1 VDLLLTRQ
9 NATVAIKATLMP
21 EHQLFRIRANK
32 SRIGNLEW
40 SDDDYD
46 VREGSPDGPVIGR
59 IYKLSVAPTGN
70 WWFWAVQLFPA
81 VGAHSGTAE
90 TREAAMAEFKA
101 QWTRRLGGSIRGSS
115 GPSTKLIFKSPRH
128 CRGFI

>member
-1 VDLLLTRQ
+1 MSGGTG
-9 NATVAIKATLMP
+9 MP
-21 EHQLFRIRANK
+21 ESQLFLVSANK
-32 SRIGNLEW
+32 SQPSSQW

-81 VGAHSGTAE
+81 VGADSGTAE
-90 TREAAMAEFKA
+90 TREAVMAEFKA
-101 QWTRRLGGSIRGSS
+101 QWMQRRGWEHPWIRR
-115 GPSTKLIFKSPRH
+115 P
-128 CRGFI
+128 